1 MMKWPDNKRIA
12 VMMAFDLDAETMWT
26 TRGDGNGDHITNL
39 SRGVY
44 GPKQG
49 VPRILD
55 MLDVHQIK
63 ASFFVPGVIIACFGA
78 LVLVSNGGAFDIF
91 AYGAHIFFSLFKRD
105 VTARKYRTFYD
116 YRQSRAEK
124 KRSVAFMLVVGL
136 AMVAVAAVFLIAYYA
151 MQQPA

>member
-1 MMKWPDNKRIA
+1 MKERLLKYGITAA
-12 VMMAFDLDAETMWT
+12 VGLAAALIIMAAKGVFTQGDAVKVM
-26 TRGDGNGDHITNL
+26 HIL
-39 SRGVY
+39 S
-44 GPKQG
+44 
-49 VPRILD
+49 D
-55 MLDVHQIK
+55 
-63 ASFFVPGVIIACFGA
+63 AFFVPGVIIACFGA

-124 KRSVAFMLVVGL
+124 KRSVAFILVVGL
-136 AMVAVAAVFLIAYYA
+136 AMVAVAAVFLIVYYA